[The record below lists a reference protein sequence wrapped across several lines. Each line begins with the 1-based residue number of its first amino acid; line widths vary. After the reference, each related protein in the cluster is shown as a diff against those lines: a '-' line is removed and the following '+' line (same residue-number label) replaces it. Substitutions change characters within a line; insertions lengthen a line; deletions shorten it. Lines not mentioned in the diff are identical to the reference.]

1 MRLYPI
7 DQREQAR
14 HSELVSRSGSMRT
27 SSSGSRPLLAPS
39 NHPPSNH
46 PPSNHPSIHP
56 SASPADIPRPPRP
69 LLLVIM
75 SGDDLDTPRPSRF
88 SKDTLIPAALFLA
101 SVALLIV
108 SFSLLCCGT
117 WFWVLQSL
125 GWVCLIIFVLIA
137 YRRVHR
143 QAEVVIVGTSP
154 TIYYQVRSAYTLSH
168 ACHAPTDQIR
178 RRVCMPACVRAC
190 AYVQPQPSYVVA
202 RPQPESRPQSVFV
215 QPHYQSSSTVTGFQ
229 QPKYI

>member
-1 MRLYPI
+1 
-7 DQREQAR
+7 
-14 HSELVSRSGSMRT
+14 
-27 SSSGSRPLLAPS
+27 
-39 NHPPSNH
+39 
-46 PPSNHPSIHP
+46 
-56 SASPADIPRPPRP
+56 
-69 LLLVIM
+69 M